1 MFPFSYPSILTLKR
15 LFLQPTIAAV
25 IPTFN
30 RGSVVSRAIDSVL
43 RQTLLPSEI
52 IVVDDGST
60 DNTANLIAAKYSTI
74 SYLKTKNK
82 GVSAARN
89 LGIKKTKSEWI
100 AFLDSDDEWFPQKL
114 EKQIAYLSSEQNYK
128 LAHCDEI
135 WIRNGRRVNPKF
147 KHKKYGGYIFE
158 KCLPLC
164 VISPSAVIIHR
175 ELFDELGCFDETL
188 PACEDYDLWL
198 RICGKY
204 PVLFVGEALLNKFGG
219 HDDQLS
225 KKFWGM
231 DRFRIEALQKIIKLG
246 GLSESQERK
255 AIDVLIDKCSV
266 LISGSEKRGNSQ
278 LAKKYIDLVRTYQR
292 ESDGV

>member
-1 MFPFSYPSILTLKR
+1 M
-15 LFLQPTIAAV
+15 QPTIAAV

-30 RGSVVSRAIDSVL
+30 RDLVVSRAIDSVM

-60 DNTANLIAAKYSTI
+60 DNTANLIAANYPTI
-74 SYLKTKNK
+74 SYLRTENK

-89 LGIKKTKSEWI
+89 LGIRKAKSEWI
-100 AFLDSDDEWFPQKL
+100 AFLDSDDEWLPQKL
-114 EKQIAYLSSEQNYK
+114 EKQVAYLTVEQNYRI
-128 LAHCDEI
+128 AHCEEI
-135 WIRNGRRVNPKF
+135 WIRNGKRVNQKV

-175 ELFDELGCFDETL
+175 ELFDELGFFDEKL

-198 RICGKY
+198 RICAKY
-204 PVLFVGEALLNKFGG
+204 PVLFVGEPLLNKFGG

-225 KKFWGM
+225 QKFWGM
-231 DRFRIEALQKIIKLG
+231 DRFRVEALHRIIKLG
-246 GLSESQERK
+246 GLSKSQKRK

-266 LISGSEKRGNSQ
+266 LIKGSEKRGNSQ
-278 LAKKYIDLVRTYQR
+278 LAKKYIDLVHMYQR
-292 ESDGV
+292 ESDGG

>member
-1 MFPFSYPSILTLKR
+1 M
-15 LFLQPTIAAV
+15 QPTIAAV

-30 RGSVVSRAIDSVL
+30 RDLVVSRAIDSVM

-60 DNTANLIAAKYSTI
+60 DNTANLIAANYPTI
-74 SYLKTKNK
+74 SYLRTENK

-89 LGIKKTKSEWI
+89 LGIRKAKSEWI
-100 AFLDSDDEWFPQKL
+100 AFLDSDDEWLPQKL
-114 EKQIAYLSSEQNYK
+114 EKQVAYLASEQNYRI
-128 LAHCDEI
+128 AHCEEI
-135 WIRNGRRVNPKF
+135 WIRNGKRVNQKV

-175 ELFDELGCFDETL
+175 ELFDELGFFDEKL

-198 RICGKY
+198 RICAKY
-204 PVLFVGEALLNKFGG
+204 PVLFVGEPLLNKFGG

-225 KKFWGM
+225 QKFWGM
-231 DRFRIEALQKIIKLG
+231 DRFRVEALHRIIKLG
-246 GLSESQERK
+246 GLSKSQKRK
-255 AIDVLIDKCSV
+255 AIDVLIDKCYV
-266 LISGSEKRGNSQ
+266 LIKGSEKRGNSQ
-278 LAKKYIDLVRTYQR
+278 LAKKYIDLVHMYQR
-292 ESDGV
+292 ESDGG

>member
-1 MFPFSYPSILTLKR
+1 M
-15 LFLQPTIAAV
+15 QPTIAVV

-30 RGSVVSRAIDSVL
+30 RDSVVSRAIDSVL

-60 DNTANLIAAKYSTI
+60 DNTADLIAAKYSAI
-74 SYLKTKNK
+74 SYLRTENK

-89 LGIKKTKSEWI
+89 LGIKKAKSEWI
-100 AFLDSDDEWFPQKL
+100 AFLDSDDEWLPQKI
-114 EKQIAYLSSEQNYK
+114 EKQIAYLLREQHYK
-128 LAHCDEI
+128 VAHCDEI
-135 WIRNGRRVNPKF
+135 WIRNGKRVNPKF
-147 KHKKYGGYIFE
+147 KHKKYGGNIFE

-175 ELFDELGCFDETL
+175 ELFDELGFFDEKL

-255 AIDVLIDKCSV
+255 ATDVLIDKCSV

-278 LAKKYIDLVRTYQR
+278 LAKKYIDLVRMYQR

>member
-1 MFPFSYPSILTLKR
+1 MFPFFYPSILTLKR

-60 DNTANLIAAKYSTI
+60 DNTANLIAAKYSAI

-100 AFLDSDDEWFPQKL
+100 AFLDSDDEWLPQKL

-198 RICGKY
+198 RICAKY
-204 PVLFVGEALLNKFGG
+204 PVLFVGEPLLNKFGG
-219 HDDQLS
+219 HEDQLS
-225 KKFWGM
+225 QKFWGM
-231 DRFRIEALQKIIKLG
+231 DRFRVEALHKIIKLG
-246 GLSESQERK
+246 NLSESQKLR
-255 AIDVLIDKCSV
+255 AADVLIDKCSV

-278 LAKKYIDLVRTYQR
+278 LAKKYIDLVRMYQR

>member
-1 MFPFSYPSILTLKR
+1 M
-15 LFLQPTIAAV
+15 QPTIAAV

-30 RGSVVSRAIDSVL
+30 RDLVISRAIDSVM

-60 DNTANLIAAKYSTI
+60 DNTANLIAANYPTI
-74 SYLKTKNK
+74 SYLRTENK

-89 LGIKKTKSEWI
+89 LGIRKAKSEWI
-100 AFLDSDDEWFPQKL
+100 AFLDSDDEWLPQKL
-114 EKQIAYLSSEQNYK
+114 EKQVAYLTGEQNYRI
-128 LAHCDEI
+128 AHCEEI
-135 WIRNGRRVNPKF
+135 WIRNGKRVNQKV

-175 ELFDELGCFDETL
+175 ELFDELGFFDEKL

-198 RICGKY
+198 RICAKY
-204 PVLFVGEALLNKFGG
+204 PVLFVGEPLLNKFGG

-225 KKFWGM
+225 QKFWGM
-231 DRFRIEALQKIIKLG
+231 DRFRVEALHRIIKLG
-246 GLSESQERK
+246 GLSKSQKRK

-266 LISGSEKRGNSQ
+266 LIKGSEKRGNSQ
-278 LAKKYIDLVRTYQR
+278 LAKKYIDLVHQYQR
-292 ESDGV
+292 ESDGG

>member
-1 MFPFSYPSILTLKR
+1 M
-15 LFLQPTIAAV
+15 QPTIAAV

-30 RGSVVSRAIDSVL
+30 RDLVVSRAIDSVM

-60 DNTANLIAAKYSTI
+60 DNTANLIAANYPTI
-74 SYLKTKNK
+74 SYLRTENK

-89 LGIKKTKSEWI
+89 LGIRKAKSEWI
-100 AFLDSDDEWFPQKL
+100 AFLDSDDEWLPQKL
-114 EKQIAYLSSEQNYK
+114 EKQVAYLTGEQNYRI
-128 LAHCDEI
+128 AHCEEI
-135 WIRNGRRVNPKF
+135 WIRNGKRVNQKV

-175 ELFDELGCFDETL
+175 ELFDELGFFDEKL

-198 RICGKY
+198 RICAKY
-204 PVLFVGEALLNKFGG
+204 PVLFVGEPLLNKFGG

-225 KKFWGM
+225 QKFWGM
-231 DRFRIEALQKIIKLG
+231 DRFRVEALHRIIKLG
-246 GLSESQERK
+246 GLSKSQKRK

-266 LISGSEKRGNSQ
+266 LIKGSEKRGNSQ
-278 LAKKYIDLVRTYQR
+278 LAKKYIDLVHQYQR
-292 ESDGV
+292 ESDGG